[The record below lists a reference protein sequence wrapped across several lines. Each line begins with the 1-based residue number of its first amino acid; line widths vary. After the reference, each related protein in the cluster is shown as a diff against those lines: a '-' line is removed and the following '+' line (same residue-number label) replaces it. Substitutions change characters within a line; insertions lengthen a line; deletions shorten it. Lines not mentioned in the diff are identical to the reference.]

1 MKTTDAARGR
11 ALVERWC
18 TLAEQRLE
26 YLTDLF
32 DTGRWR
38 RFFTEL
44 EFLENIQDAKAA
56 VDSWRELLARDT
68 DAPGMQTLA
77 WLGYN
82 PHLPP
87 RPIFYL
93 SDKTALDP
101 PSRLPRLG
109 TPSPPVVPDQSLMPV
124 LKLVAE
130 ADPISAEPAD
140 IADEVPAWK
149 HALDPMHIEQRYP
162 LLRKVG

>member
-1 MKTTDAARGR
+1 METTDAARGR

-18 TLAEQRLE
+18 ALAEQRLE
-26 YLTDLF
+26 YLTELF

-38 RFFTEL
+38 RFFTEV
-44 EFLENIQDAKAA
+44 EFLENIHDARAA
-56 VDSWRELLARDT
+56 VDSWRELLARDS
-68 DAPGMQTLA
+68 DSPGAQSLA

-101 PSRLPRLG
+101 PVRLPRLG
-109 TPSPPVVPDQSLMPV
+109 SPSPSIAPDQPVTPV
-124 LKLVAE
+124 LKLVEAAPEEAAE
-130 ADPISAEPAD
+130 IVDD
-140 IADEVPAWK
+140 VPAWQ
-149 HALDPMHIEQRYP
+149 HALDPVQLEQRYP